1 MFSNVCTFGA
11 LAMTATQNHQET
23 VAETVNTAIMEA
35 FNEGDPDRIDGVFTE
50 DFVCHLTGGM
60 SVEGSE
66 GYKERIR
73 GMRTAF
79 PDFHKELAFFV
90 TDGDEAAVQYRWSG
104 THDGEFMGVEP
115 TGNRV
120 ESTSVALLRFE
131 EGKLA
136 EMWAYSDGQTVMQQ
150 LEGDA

>member
-1 MFSNVCTFGA
+1 
-11 LAMTATQNHQET
+11 MTSTQSDPQT

-35 FNEGDPDRIDGVFTE
+35 FNEGDPDQIDGLFTE
-50 DFVCHLTGGM
+50 DFVCHLPGGG
-60 SVEGSE
+60 SVEGPE

-73 GMRTAF
+73 NMRTAF

-90 TDGDEAAVQYRWSG
+90 ADGDEAAVQYRWSG
-104 THDGEFMGVEP
+104 THEGAFMGVEP

-131 EGKLA
+131 EEQLA

-150 LEGDA
+150 LGVDA